1 MANIV
6 NLDRVSK
13 GYGAAGRLLTDVSL
27 GLDDADRIGVVG
39 LNGAGKS
46 TLLRLLTKQEDPD
59 DGRVTHRRDLRVLW
73 LPQQLTLAP
82 DATVRDVVLGTA
94 WLDEGMGAEHEW
106 AGDAGV
112 RGILDGLGMPHLG
125 LDQPVGPMSG
135 GERRRVA
142 LAALLV
148 RDSDLLILD
157 EPTNHLDVGGV
168 DWLARHLVGRK
179 GALVVVTHDRWFLDA
194 VCTTTWEVAD
204 QTVRA
209 YEGGF
214 AAWTLARAERER
226 VAAATEARRQNL
238 LRKEIAWLRRGPPAR
253 TSKPQFR
260 IDAANALIADVP
272 PARDTMSL
280 QRMATSRLGKQV
292 YDLENV
298 ELHAGPKEIL
308 RDVTWLVGPGDRIA
322 ILGANGAGKTTLLRM
337 LAGITRPD
345 GGRLG
350 TGSTVRPAF
359 LSQELTELPGH
370 LRVLEAVEEVAR
382 RVQLGDREVSAAQ
395 LAEVF
400 GFDDRRLWTP
410 VSDLS
415 GGERRRLQMLRLL
428 AGEPNVLLFDEP
440 TNDLDT
446 DTLASLEDLLD
457 SWPGT
462 IIVASHDRYLI
473 ERVTDTAYGMFGDG
487 RLVHLPGGVDEYLA
501 RTAERA
507 GSPPGRRAPDRRARR
522 PARGWHVRRRGPP
535 GPQGADPAGTAARQA
550 RPARDHAARSARG
563 GRHRLRPGRRVGHP
577 AQGSARRTGADR
589 GELDDPRRGP
599 AGELTGPGTP
609 ARGPC
614 AASHRHMR
622 DNRRRHLPH
631 GVGDT
636 DMAHTPVNHPARPIY
651 RAIGG
656 LTGLYLVVFGVLG
669 IIASTGNEI
678 LAQDDTRVLGQGT
691 NLGFSLLSVLLGIV
705 VLVGTALG
713 RNIDVAINQWLAYA
727 LMVIS
732 LAGLAFIRTDANIFN
747 FSITTVVVVM
757 TAALVLLMVGMYGK
771 VGTEDEAE
779 AFQKARLVL

>member
-112 RGILDGLGMPHLG
+112 RAILDGLGMPHLG

-168 DWLARHLVGRK
+168 DWLARHLTGRK

-280 QRMATSRLGKQV
+280 QRMAVSRLGKQV
-292 YDLENV
+292 YELDNV

-308 RDVTWLVGPGDRIA
+308 RDVSWLVGPGDRIA
-322 ILGANGAGKTTLLRM
+322 ILGANGAGKSTLLRM

-345 GGRLG
+345 GGRLN

-359 LSQELTELPGH
+359 LSQELAELPGQ

-382 RVQLGDREVSAAQ
+382 RVQLGDREVSASQ

-446 DTLASLEDLLD
+446 DTLAALEDLLD

-507 GSPPGRRAPDRRARR
+507 GTSRAGGTP
-522 PARGWHVRRRGPP
+522 
-535 GPQGADPAGTAARQA
+535 TAAATGATASGMSAAEVRQA
-550 RPARDHAARSARG
+550 RKELTRLERQLGKLDQRETTLLDQLAADATDYARVA
-563 GRHRLRPGRRVGHP
+563 
-577 AQGSARRTGADR
+577 
-589 GELDDPRRGP
+589 ELDTQLKDLRAERERIEESWMTL
-599 AGELTGPGTP
+599 AE
-609 ARGPC
+609 
-614 AASHRHMR
+614 
-622 DNRRRHLPH
+622 DLPE
-631 GVGDT
+631 
-636 DMAHTPVNHPARPIY
+636 
-651 RAIGG
+651 
-656 LTGLYLVVFGVLG
+656 
-669 IIASTGNEI
+669 S
-678 LAQDDTRVLGQGT
+678 
-691 NLGFSLLSVLLGIV
+691 
-705 VLVGTALG
+705 
-713 RNIDVAINQWLAYA
+713 
-727 LMVIS
+727 
-732 LAGLAFIRTDANIFN
+732 
-747 FSITTVVVVM
+747 
-757 TAALVLLMVGMYGK
+757 
-771 VGTEDEAE
+771 
-779 AFQKARLVL
+779 

>member
-1 MANIV
+1 MRQASRCPPAPGRLDHEGWNVANIV

-59 DGRVTHRRDLRVLW
+59 DGRVTHRRDLRALW

-94 WLDEGMGAEHEW
+94 WLNEGMGAEHEW

-507 GSPPGRRAPDRRARR
+507 GSAPRVGVN
-522 PARGWHVRRRGPP
+522 P
-535 GPQGADPAGTAARQA
+535 TAAPTGPSAGGMSAAEVRQA
-550 RPARDHAARSARG
+550 RKELSRLERQLGKLDQRETTLLGQLAADATDYARVA
-563 GRHRLRPGRRVGHP
+563 
-577 AQGSARRTGADR
+577 
-589 GELDDPRRGP
+589 ELDTQLKDLRAERERIEESWMTL
-599 AGELTGPGTP
+599 AE
-609 ARGPC
+609 
-614 AASHRHMR
+614 
-622 DNRRRHLPH
+622 DLPE
-631 GVGDT
+631 
-636 DMAHTPVNHPARPIY
+636 
-651 RAIGG
+651 
-656 LTGLYLVVFGVLG
+656 
-669 IIASTGNEI
+669 S
-678 LAQDDTRVLGQGT
+678 
-691 NLGFSLLSVLLGIV
+691 
-705 VLVGTALG
+705 
-713 RNIDVAINQWLAYA
+713 
-727 LMVIS
+727 
-732 LAGLAFIRTDANIFN
+732 
-747 FSITTVVVVM
+747 
-757 TAALVLLMVGMYGK
+757 
-771 VGTEDEAE
+771 
-779 AFQKARLVL
+779 

>member
-59 DGRVTHRRDLRVLW
+59 DGRVTHRRDLRALW

-94 WLDEGMGAEHEW
+94 WLNEGMGAEHEW

-507 GSPPGRRAPDRRARR
+507 GSAPRV
-522 PARGWHVRRRGPP
+522 GVNT
-535 GPQGADPAGTAARQA
+535 TAAPTGPSAGGMSAAEVRQA
-550 RPARDHAARSARG
+550 RKELSRLERQLGKLDQRETTLLGQLAADATDYARVA
-563 GRHRLRPGRRVGHP
+563 
-577 AQGSARRTGADR
+577 
-589 GELDDPRRGP
+589 ELDTQLKDLRAERERIEESWMTL
-599 AGELTGPGTP
+599 AE
-609 ARGPC
+609 
-614 AASHRHMR
+614 
-622 DNRRRHLPH
+622 DLPE
-631 GVGDT
+631 
-636 DMAHTPVNHPARPIY
+636 
-651 RAIGG
+651 
-656 LTGLYLVVFGVLG
+656 
-669 IIASTGNEI
+669 S
-678 LAQDDTRVLGQGT
+678 
-691 NLGFSLLSVLLGIV
+691 
-705 VLVGTALG
+705 
-713 RNIDVAINQWLAYA
+713 
-727 LMVIS
+727 
-732 LAGLAFIRTDANIFN
+732 
-747 FSITTVVVVM
+747 
-757 TAALVLLMVGMYGK
+757 
-771 VGTEDEAE
+771 
-779 AFQKARLVL
+779 

>member
-82 DATVRDVVLGTA
+82 EATVRDVVLGTA
-94 WLDEGMGAEHEW
+94 WLGEGMGAEHEW

-112 RGILDGLGMPHLG
+112 RNILDGLGMPHLG

-214 AAWTLARAERER
+214 AAWTLARVERER

-280 QRMATSRLGKQV
+280 QRMAVSRLGKQV
-292 YDLENV
+292 YELTDV

-308 RDVTWLVGPGDRIA
+308 SDATWLVGPGDRIA

-345 GGRLG
+345 GGRFT

-359 LSQELTELPGH
+359 LSQELAELPGH

-446 DTLASLEDLLD
+446 DTLAALEDLLD

-473 ERVTDTAYGMFGDG
+473 ERVTDTSYGMFGDG

-507 GSPPGRRAPDRRARR
+507 GSARV
-522 PARGWHVRRRGPP
+522 GGTVSVG
-535 GPQGADPAGTAARQA
+535 PAGPSVGGMSAAEVRQA
-550 RPARDHAARSARG
+550 RKELTRLERQLGKLDQRETTLLDQLAAQATDYARVA
-563 GRHRLRPGRRVGHP
+563 
-577 AQGSARRTGADR
+577 
-589 GELDDPRRGP
+589 ELDTQLKDLRAEREGIEESWMTL
-599 AGELTGPGTP
+599 AEELPEG
-609 ARGPC
+609 
-614 AASHRHMR
+614 
-622 DNRRRHLPH
+622 
-631 GVGDT
+631 
-636 DMAHTPVNHPARPIY
+636 
-651 RAIGG
+651 
-656 LTGLYLVVFGVLG
+656 
-669 IIASTGNEI
+669 
-678 LAQDDTRVLGQGT
+678 
-691 NLGFSLLSVLLGIV
+691 
-705 VLVGTALG
+705 
-713 RNIDVAINQWLAYA
+713 
-727 LMVIS
+727 
-732 LAGLAFIRTDANIFN
+732 
-747 FSITTVVVVM
+747 
-757 TAALVLLMVGMYGK
+757 
-771 VGTEDEAE
+771 
-779 AFQKARLVL
+779 

>member
-82 DATVRDVVLGTA
+82 DSTVRDVVLGTA

-112 RGILDGLGMPHLG
+112 RAILDGLGMPHLG

-157 EPTNHLDVGGV
+157 EPTNHLDVAGV

-179 GALVVVTHDRWFLDA
+179 GSLVVVTHDRWFLDA
-194 VCTTTWEVAD
+194 VCTNTWEVAD

-214 AAWTLARAERER
+214 AAWILARAERER

-298 ELHAGPKEIL
+298 ELRAGPKEIL
-308 RDVTWLVGPGDRIA
+308 RDVTWQVGPGDRIA
-322 ILGANGAGKTTLLRM
+322 ILGANGAGKTTLLRL

-345 GGRLG
+345 GGRLN
-350 TGSTVRPAF
+350 TGSTVKPAF
-359 LSQELTELPGH
+359 LSQELAELPGH

-446 DTLASLEDLLD
+446 DTLAALEDLLD

-462 IIVASHDRYLI
+462 IVVASHDRYLI
-473 ERVTDTAYGMFGDG
+473 ERVTETAFGMFGDG
-487 RLVHLPGGVDEYLA
+487 RLVHLPGGIDEYLA

-507 GSPPGRRAPDRRARR
+507 GAPRAA
-522 PARGWHVRRRGPP
+522 ATSTT
-535 GPQGADPAGTAARQA
+535 APAGPSAGGMSAAEVRQA
-550 RPARDHAARSARG
+550 RKELTRLERQLGKLDQRESTLLDQLAADATDYAK
-563 GRHRLRPGRRVGHP
+563 V
-577 AQGSARRTGADR
+577 A
-589 GELDDPRRGP
+589 ELDTQLKDLRAERERIEETWMTL
-599 AGELTGPGTP
+599 AE
-609 ARGPC
+609 
-614 AASHRHMR
+614 
-622 DNRRRHLPH
+622 DLPE
-631 GVGDT
+631 
-636 DMAHTPVNHPARPIY
+636 
-651 RAIGG
+651 
-656 LTGLYLVVFGVLG
+656 
-669 IIASTGNEI
+669 S
-678 LAQDDTRVLGQGT
+678 
-691 NLGFSLLSVLLGIV
+691 
-705 VLVGTALG
+705 
-713 RNIDVAINQWLAYA
+713 
-727 LMVIS
+727 
-732 LAGLAFIRTDANIFN
+732 
-747 FSITTVVVVM
+747 
-757 TAALVLLMVGMYGK
+757 
-771 VGTEDEAE
+771 
-779 AFQKARLVL
+779 

>member
-13 GYGAAGRLLTDVSL
+13 GYGAAGPLLTDVSL

-46 TLLRLLTKQEDPD
+46 TLLRMLTKQEEPD
-59 DGRVTHRRDLRVLW
+59 DGRVTHRRDLRVAW
-73 LPQQLTLAP
+73 LPQSLTLAP

-94 WLDEGMGAEHEW
+94 WLGESMGAEHEW

-112 RGILDGLGMPHLG
+112 RAILDGLGMPHLG

-148 RDSDLLILD
+148 RESDLLILD

-214 AAWTLARAERER
+214 AAWTLARVERER

-238 LRKEIAWLRRGPPAR
+238 LRKEIAWLRRGAPAR
-253 TSKPQFR
+253 TSKPKFR

-272 PARDTMSL
+272 PPRDTMSL
-280 QRMATSRLGKQV
+280 QRLATARLGKQV
-292 YDLENV
+292 YDLEQV
-298 ELHAGPKEIL
+298 TLHAGPKEIL
-308 RDVTWLVGPGDRIA
+308 RDVTWQVGPGDRIA
-322 ILGANGAGKTTLLRM
+322 ILGRNGAGKTTLLRM
-337 LAGITRPD
+337 LAGVTRPD
-345 GGRLG
+345 DGRLA

-359 LSQELTELPGH
+359 LSQELAELPGH

-446 DTLASLEDLLD
+446 DTLAALEDLLD

-462 IIVASHDRYLI
+462 IVVASHDRYLI
-473 ERVTDTAYGMFGDG
+473 ERVADVAYGMFGDG

-501 RTAERA
+501 RAA
-507 GSPPGRRAPDRRARR
+507 GR
-522 PARGWHVRRRGPP
+522 P
-535 GPQGADPAGTAARQA
+535 GPAPTEPASAARSDAPAAGTGMSAAEARQA
-550 RPARDHAARSARG
+550 RKELARLERQIAKLEQKEATLLDQLAAHATDYAKVA
-563 GRHRLRPGRRVGHP
+563 
-577 AQGSARRTGADR
+577 
-589 GELDDPRRGP
+589 ELDAQLKELRAERERTEETWLTLADEIP
-599 AGELTGPGTP
+599 A
-609 ARGPC
+609 
-614 AASHRHMR
+614 S
-622 DNRRRHLPH
+622 
-631 GVGDT
+631 
-636 DMAHTPVNHPARPIY
+636 
-651 RAIGG
+651 
-656 LTGLYLVVFGVLG
+656 
-669 IIASTGNEI
+669 
-678 LAQDDTRVLGQGT
+678 
-691 NLGFSLLSVLLGIV
+691 
-705 VLVGTALG
+705 
-713 RNIDVAINQWLAYA
+713 
-727 LMVIS
+727 
-732 LAGLAFIRTDANIFN
+732 
-747 FSITTVVVVM
+747 
-757 TAALVLLMVGMYGK
+757 
-771 VGTEDEAE
+771 
-779 AFQKARLVL
+779 

>member
-82 DATVRDVVLGTA
+82 EATVRDVVLGTA
-94 WLDEGMGAEHEW
+94 WLAEGMGAEHEW

-194 VCTTTWEVAD
+194 VCTNTWEVAD

-507 GSPPGRRAPDRRARR
+507 GSPRVGVTSTSAPGTPS
-522 PARGWHVRRRGPP
+522 GG
-535 GPQGADPAGTAARQA
+535 GMSAAEVRQA
-550 RPARDHAARSARG
+550 RKELTRLERQLSKLDQRETTLLDQLAADATDYARVA
-563 GRHRLRPGRRVGHP
+563 
-577 AQGSARRTGADR
+577 
-589 GELDDPRRGP
+589 ELDTQLKDLRAERERIEESWMTL
-599 AGELTGPGTP
+599 AE
-609 ARGPC
+609 
-614 AASHRHMR
+614 
-622 DNRRRHLPH
+622 DLPE
-631 GVGDT
+631 
-636 DMAHTPVNHPARPIY
+636 
-651 RAIGG
+651 
-656 LTGLYLVVFGVLG
+656 
-669 IIASTGNEI
+669 S
-678 LAQDDTRVLGQGT
+678 
-691 NLGFSLLSVLLGIV
+691 
-705 VLVGTALG
+705 
-713 RNIDVAINQWLAYA
+713 
-727 LMVIS
+727 
-732 LAGLAFIRTDANIFN
+732 
-747 FSITTVVVVM
+747 
-757 TAALVLLMVGMYGK
+757 
-771 VGTEDEAE
+771 
-779 AFQKARLVL
+779 

>member
-82 DATVRDVVLGTA
+82 EATVRDVVLGTA
-94 WLDEGMGAEHEW
+94 WLAEGMGAEHEW
-106 AGDAGV
+106 AGDSGV
-112 RGILDGLGMPHLG
+112 RAILDGLGMPHLG

-194 VCTTTWEVAD
+194 VCTNTWEVAD

-345 GGRLG
+345 GGRFG

-359 LSQELTELPGH
+359 LSQELRELPGH

-507 GSPPGRRAPDRRARR
+507 GSPRA
-522 PARGWHVRRRGPP
+522 GVTS
-535 GPQGADPAGTAARQA
+535 TAAPPAASPGGMSAAEVRQA
-550 RPARDHAARSARG
+550 RKELTRLERQLSKLDQRETTLLDQLAADATDYARVA
-563 GRHRLRPGRRVGHP
+563 
-577 AQGSARRTGADR
+577 
-589 GELDDPRRGP
+589 ELDTQLKDLRAERERIEESWMTL
-599 AGELTGPGTP
+599 AE
-609 ARGPC
+609 
-614 AASHRHMR
+614 
-622 DNRRRHLPH
+622 DLPE
-631 GVGDT
+631 
-636 DMAHTPVNHPARPIY
+636 
-651 RAIGG
+651 
-656 LTGLYLVVFGVLG
+656 
-669 IIASTGNEI
+669 S
-678 LAQDDTRVLGQGT
+678 
-691 NLGFSLLSVLLGIV
+691 
-705 VLVGTALG
+705 
-713 RNIDVAINQWLAYA
+713 
-727 LMVIS
+727 
-732 LAGLAFIRTDANIFN
+732 
-747 FSITTVVVVM
+747 
-757 TAALVLLMVGMYGK
+757 
-771 VGTEDEAE
+771 
-779 AFQKARLVL
+779 

>member
-112 RGILDGLGMPHLG
+112 RAILDGLGMPHLG

-168 DWLARHLVGRK
+168 DWLARHLTGRK

-280 QRMATSRLGKQV
+280 QRMAVSRLGKQV
-292 YDLENV
+292 YELENV

-308 RDVTWLVGPGDRIA
+308 RDVSWLVGPGDRIA

-345 GGRLG
+345 GGRLN

-359 LSQELTELPGH
+359 LSQELAELPGQ

-382 RVQLGDREVSAAQ
+382 RVQLGDREVSASQ

-446 DTLASLEDLLD
+446 DTLAALEDLLD

-507 GSPPGRRAPDRRARR
+507 GTSRAGGTP
-522 PARGWHVRRRGPP
+522 
-535 GPQGADPAGTAARQA
+535 TAAATGATASGLSAAEVRQA
-550 RPARDHAARSARG
+550 RKELTRLERQLGKLDQRETTLLDQLAADATDYARVA
-563 GRHRLRPGRRVGHP
+563 
-577 AQGSARRTGADR
+577 
-589 GELDDPRRGP
+589 ELDTQLKDLRAERERIEESWMTL
-599 AGELTGPGTP
+599 AE
-609 ARGPC
+609 
-614 AASHRHMR
+614 
-622 DNRRRHLPH
+622 DLPE
-631 GVGDT
+631 
-636 DMAHTPVNHPARPIY
+636 
-651 RAIGG
+651 
-656 LTGLYLVVFGVLG
+656 
-669 IIASTGNEI
+669 S
-678 LAQDDTRVLGQGT
+678 
-691 NLGFSLLSVLLGIV
+691 
-705 VLVGTALG
+705 
-713 RNIDVAINQWLAYA
+713 
-727 LMVIS
+727 
-732 LAGLAFIRTDANIFN
+732 
-747 FSITTVVVVM
+747 
-757 TAALVLLMVGMYGK
+757 
-771 VGTEDEAE
+771 
-779 AFQKARLVL
+779 

>member
-13 GYGAAGRLLTDVSL
+13 GYGAAGPLLTDVSL

-46 TLLRLLTKQEDPD
+46 TLLRLLTKQEEPD
-59 DGRVTHRRDLRVLW
+59 DGRVTHRRDLRVAW
-73 LPQQLTLAP
+73 LPQSLQLTP

-94 WLDEGMGAEHEW
+94 WLGEGMGAEHEW

-112 RGILDGLGMPHLG
+112 RAILDGLGMPHLG

-253 TSKPQFR
+253 TSKPRFR

-272 PARDTMSL
+272 PPRDTMSL
-280 QRMATSRLGKQV
+280 QKLATARLGKQV
-292 YDLENV
+292 YDLEQIT
-298 ELHAGPKEIL
+298 LHAGPKIIL
-308 RDVTWLVGPGDRIA
+308 DDVTWQVGPGDRIA

-337 LAGITRPD
+337 LAGVTRPD
-345 GGRLG
+345 GGRFA

-359 LSQELTELPGH
+359 LSQELAELPGQ

-382 RVQLGDREVSAAQ
+382 RVQLGDREISAAQ
-395 LAEVF
+395 LAEIF

-410 VSDLS
+410 VGDLS

-428 AGEPNVLLFDEP
+428 AAEPNVLLFDEP

-446 DTLASLEDLLD
+446 DTLAALEDLLD

-462 IIVASHDRYLI
+462 IVVASHDRYLI
-473 ERVTDTAYGMFGDG
+473 ERVTDSAYGMFGDG

-501 RTAERA
+501 RAT
-507 GSPPGRRAPDRRARR
+507 GR
-522 PARGWHVRRRGPP
+522 PA
-535 GPQGADPAGTAARQA
+535 PAETAAPAQPKAPAATGMSAAEARQA
-550 RPARDHAARSARG
+550 RKELARLERQVAKLEQKEAALLDQLAAHATDYAKVA
-563 GRHRLRPGRRVGHP
+563 
-577 AQGSARRTGADR
+577 
-589 GELDDPRRGP
+589 ELDAQLKELRAEREQTEEAWLTLADEIP
-599 AGELTGPGTP
+599 A
-609 ARGPC
+609 
-614 AASHRHMR
+614 S
-622 DNRRRHLPH
+622 
-631 GVGDT
+631 
-636 DMAHTPVNHPARPIY
+636 
-651 RAIGG
+651 
-656 LTGLYLVVFGVLG
+656 
-669 IIASTGNEI
+669 
-678 LAQDDTRVLGQGT
+678 
-691 NLGFSLLSVLLGIV
+691 
-705 VLVGTALG
+705 
-713 RNIDVAINQWLAYA
+713 
-727 LMVIS
+727 
-732 LAGLAFIRTDANIFN
+732 
-747 FSITTVVVVM
+747 
-757 TAALVLLMVGMYGK
+757 
-771 VGTEDEAE
+771 
-779 AFQKARLVL
+779 